1 MMKLNFREK
10 FSAFVI
16 LSIGI
21 IYLLLYIISFFQN
34 ESSLISESDNAI
46 SINKTAF
53 LENLRIW
60 INILFPLIGGMLMFK
75 IKQAGWV
82 ISMGILPVFLMIVG
96 GLIATV
102 NALELFDLTAYVLY
116 SGALILALAFL
127 FMLFP
132 STLRKFK
139 IGLSAGIISLI
150 LAAINALIFF
160 FLA

>member
-1 MMKLNFREK
+1 MMKLNFSEK

-82 ISMGILPVFLMIVG
+82 ISMGILPVFQLKAG
-96 GLIATV
+96 GFVATDR
-102 NALELFDLTAYVLY
+102 APEPIDLTPSVL
-116 SGALILALAFL
+116 
-127 FMLFP
+127 
-132 STLRKFK
+132 
-139 IGLSAGIISLI
+139 
-150 LAAINALIFF
+150 
-160 FLA
+160 